1 MKNKKVLIIE
11 DDSKIADLVKL
22 YLEKEGFQTAAA
34 FDGKEGLELAEKEGP
49 DFIVLDLMLPKI
61 GGMDIAKQIR
71 RKSNVPIL
79 MLTAKS
85 EEFDKV
91 LGLEMGA
98 DDYLTKPFSPKE
110 LVARVKAILRRA
122 EINQETQ
129 LSEKIRIKDLEID
142 QKKFQAKKNSKI
154 INLSALE
161 FRLLFALA
169 SHPGQVFS
177 RGELMHKIYKEDE
190 EIVFDRTIDVHIKNL
205 RKKLKD
211 NPRRPTYIE
220 TVSGVGYKFKEDYE
234 I

>member
-1 MKNKKVLIIE
+1 LQIFLKVVE
-11 DDSKIADLVKL
+11 DFDFEPKSKLKL
-22 YLEKEGFQTAAA
+22 LEK
-34 FDGKEGLELAEKEGP
+34 
-49 DFIVLDLMLPKI
+49 
-61 GGMDIAKQIR
+61 
-71 RKSNVPIL
+71 
-79 MLTAKS
+79 
-85 EEFDKV
+85 FDKV
-91 LGLEMGA
+91 LGLEIGA

-142 QKKFQAKKNSKI
+142 QKKFQAKKNGKV
-154 INLSALE
+154 INFSALE
-161 FRLLFALA
+161 FRLLSVLA
-169 SHPGQVFS
+169 SSPGVVFS
-177 RGELMHKIYKEDE
+177 RSDLMHKIYSFDD